1 MKVRRMMALLALPI
15 LLATPVNA
23 TEPDPALAA
32 IAGVYKHRFQ
42 NGTVQGDEYQSENIL
57 EIVPTG
63 PDQAYFRTHLE
74 YFNGHTCD
82 LYGIADWR
90 DGALHFQDR
99 ATEGYPACR
108 LRLEVKDGNIV
119 FVDDPDVP
127 CRNDYCGARGSFNLD
142 FKAGEKRR
150 IRYMDRL
157 LASTEYAAAK
167 EAYAA
172 RQGQ

>member
-1 MKVRRMMALLALPI
+1 MKRMIALLMLSVLVAAP
-15 LLATPVNA
+15 AQA

-42 NGTVQGDEYQSENIL
+42 NGTVQGDKYESENIL

-74 YFNGHTCD
+74 YFNGHSCD
-82 LYGIADWR
+82 LYGIADWH
-90 DGALHFQDR
+90 DGALHFQDKPQ
-99 ATEGYPACR
+99 GDYPACR

-119 FVDDPDVP
+119 FVDDPDAP
-127 CRNDYCGARGSFNLD
+127 CRNDYCGARGSFDLD
-142 FKAGEKRR
+142 FKASEKRR

-157 LASTEYAAAK
+157 LASEEYAAAK
-167 EAYAA
+167 EAYAV
-172 RQGQ
+172 RHGE